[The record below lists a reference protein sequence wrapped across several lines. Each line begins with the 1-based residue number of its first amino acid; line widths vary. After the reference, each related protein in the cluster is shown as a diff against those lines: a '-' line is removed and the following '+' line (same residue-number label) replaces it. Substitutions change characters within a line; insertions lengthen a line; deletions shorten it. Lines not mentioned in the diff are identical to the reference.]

1 MFLTDEFNL
10 YMVSCLQVNLREAN
24 ERNAHE
30 EKYEMK
36 KLTHQRALVIRD
48 LRKLQID
55 KAVVKRTDVALG
67 IGIYNLILFYT
78 WLMPYYIFFRR
89 SPIDEP
95 LQSKQGVGK

>member
-1 MFLTDEFNL
+1 
-10 YMVSCLQVNLREAN
+10 MVSCLQVNLREAN
-24 ERNAHE
+24 ERIAHE

-67 IGIYNLILFYT
+67 IGIYKLILFYT
-78 WLMPYYIFFRR
+78 SIYTCIRE
-89 SPIDEP
+89 SPMDEP
-95 LQSKQGVGK
+95 LQSKQDVGE

>member
-1 MFLTDEFNL
+1 M
-10 YMVSCLQVNLREAN
+10 SCLQVNLREAN
-24 ERNAHE
+24 ERIAHE

-67 IGIYNLILFYT
+67 IGIYNLKLFYA
-78 WLMPYYIFFRR
+78 WLTPYIYMYFFRE
-89 SPIDEP
+89 SPMDEP
-95 LQSKQGVGK
+95 LQSKQGVGE

>member
-1 MFLTDEFNL
+1 MFLVKTEKYSCLNVLTDEFNEL

-24 ERNAHE
+24 ERIAHE

-67 IGIYNLILFYT
+67 IGIYNLKLFYT
-78 WLMPYYIFFRR
+78 WLMSYYIFFAG
-89 SPIDEP
+89 
-95 LQSKQGVGK
+95 LQ